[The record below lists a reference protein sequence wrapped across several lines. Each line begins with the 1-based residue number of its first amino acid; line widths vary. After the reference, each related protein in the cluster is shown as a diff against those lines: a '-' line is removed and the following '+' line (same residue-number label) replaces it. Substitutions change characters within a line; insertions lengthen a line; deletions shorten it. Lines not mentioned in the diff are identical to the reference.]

1 MSADNKKNKSFING
15 ALILGVAGILV
26 KLMGMCFRLPL
37 TNIIGD
43 DGMGYYQTSYPI
55 YNLLLSIAT
64 AGIPTAI
71 SRMVSERN
79 ALDRPGDANKVFKV
93 SMLLMLGIGTVT
105 SAVFIFGAD
114 FITGT
119 LLNEPNAAWCMRAI
133 GPALFIVPLM
143 ASFRGY
149 FQGRQDMVPT
159 AASQFFE
166 QLFRVAIG
174 LGLAIFLLDRGND
187 MAAAGASFGASAG
200 GFFGLVTII
209 VIYLKKRKKIN
220 AELAEAGEKGIATE
234 KSGAIL
240 KSILAIAVPIT
251 IGSAVLPILNTVD
264 TAMVKARLIAIGYSS
279 DQARAL
285 YGQLTGFASSI
296 INFPQVLM
304 QAVAISMVPVVAS
317 AFKRGERD
325 FLHQSVQLGLRYV
338 LILSMPMAIGIS
350 VLAKP
355 IMLMFYPMQRE
366 AAISAAGCLSVLAI
380 GIIFL
385 GMTQNFTAVL
395 QGIGKQWI
403 PVRNLAIGG
412 LFKIA
417 CTYFLTSIP
426 ALNIKGAAAG
436 TVVAYLVAAILNMLE
451 VRKLTGVS
459 FDIALSFVKPVIS
472 AGVMGV
478 VVYFGYKVMN
488 TVAGNLISTLLSVAL
503 GALVYVILV
512 LKTRAI
518 TPEEIEGM
526 PKGKTLVRMLR
537 KVHLVK

>member
-1 MSADNKKNKSFING
+1 MEEKNSKNKSFVGG
-15 ALILGVAGILV
+15 ALILGIAGVLI

-93 SMLLMLGIGTVT
+93 SMLLMLGIGAVT
-105 SAVFIFGAD
+105 SSIFIFGAD

-119 LLNEPNAAWCMRAI
+119 LLHEPNAAWCMRAI
-133 GPALFIVPLM
+133 GPALFVVPLM

-174 LGLAIFLLDRGND
+174 LGLAILLLDRGND

-200 GFFGLVTII
+200 GFFGLITVL

-220 AELAEAGEKGIATE
+220 AELEEAGEKGVATE

-240 KSILAIAVPIT
+240 KAILAIAVPIT

-279 DQARAL
+279 DQARGL

-317 AFKRGERD
+317 AFRRGERR
-325 FLHQSVQLGLRYV
+325 FLHESIQLGLRYV

-350 VLAKP
+350 VLARP
-355 IMLMFYPMQRE
+355 IMLMFYPMQKE
-366 AAISAAGCLSVLAI
+366 AAVSAAGCLSVLAI

-417 CTYFLTSIP
+417 CTYFLTAIP
-426 ALNIKGAAAG
+426 ALNIKGAALG
-436 TVVAYLVAAILNMLE
+436 TVVAYLVAAILNMMA
-451 VRKLTGVS
+451 VKKLTGVS
-459 FDIALSFVKPVIS
+459 FDISLSFIKPAVS
-472 AGVMGV
+472 AAVMGV
-478 VVYFGYKVMN
+478 VVFFGYRLLN
-488 TVAGNLISTLLSVAL
+488 SFTGNLISTLLSVCA
-503 GALVYVILV
+503 GALVYAVLV
-512 LKTRAI
+512 LKTRTI

-526 PKGKTLVRMLR
+526 PKGKTLVKLLR

>member
-1 MSADNKKNKSFING
+1 MEEKNSKNKSFVSG
-15 ALILGVAGILV
+15 ALILGIAGVLI

-93 SMLLMLGIGTVT
+93 SMFLMLGIGAVT
-105 SAVFIFGAD
+105 SSIFIFGAD
-114 FITGT
+114 YITGT

-133 GPALFIVPLM
+133 GPALFVVPLM

-174 LGLAIFLLDRGND
+174 LGLAILLLNKGND

-200 GFFGLVTII
+200 GLFGLLTILI
-209 VIYLKKRKKIN
+209 IYLKKRGKIK

-234 KSGAIL
+234 KSGKIL
-240 KSILAIAVPIT
+240 KAILAIAIPIT

-264 TAMVKARLIAIGYSS
+264 TAMVKARLVAIGYSS
-279 DQARAL
+279 DQARGL

-317 AFKRGERD
+317 AFRRGERS
-325 FLHQSVQLGLRYV
+325 FLHESIQLGLRYV

-355 IMLMFYPMQRE
+355 IMLMFYPMQKE

-417 CTYFLTSIP
+417 CTYFLTAIP
-426 ALNIKGAAAG
+426 ALNIKGAALG
-436 TVVAYLVAAILNMLE
+436 TVIAYLVAAILNMIA
-451 VRKLTGVS
+451 VRKLTGAG
-459 FDIALSFVKPVIS
+459 FDISLSFIKPAVS

-478 VVYFGYKVMN
+478 VVFFAYRVINSF
-488 TVAGNLISTLLSVAL
+488 TGNLISTLLSVCA
-503 GALVYVILV
+503 GAFVYVILV

-526 PKGKTLVRMLR
+526 PKGKTLVRLLR